1 MKLGFYE
8 SEKWESNQS
17 VYGEISD
24 CLLKSNV
31 KQKDLPVTEKPV
43 KSGILPVWI
52 LWTLFLPLGIFLI
65 ILWISV
71 SQDWDYC
78 QWWQG
83 RQKVA
88 VTQSKTTYF
97 LNKVTDKASSSC
109 PYDVEDELKFDCFP
123 QGYAEE
129 HLCLKRGCCW
139 SFTDKQSVPFCYYP
153 ANYAL
158 YSFVNVTHLNN
169 SGVNGVVGNWIR
181 NI

>member
-1 MKLGFYE
+1 MNALFRRLGLLPVVARKAKSGSYSIKNNIFF
-8 SEKWESNQS
+8 KQS
-17 VYGEISD
+17 VST
-24 CLLKSNV
+24 N
-31 KQKDLPVTEKPV
+31 
-43 KSGILPVWI
+43 
-52 LWTLFLPLGIFLI
+52 FFLI
-65 ILWISV
+65 ANV
-71 SQDWDYC
+71 
-78 QWWQG
+78 
-83 RQKVA
+83 
-88 VTQSKTTYF
+88 VTWKKTNNVIGF
-97 LNKVTDKASSSC
+97 FIRTDKASSSC